1 MERSQ
6 RVEPGEQDPN
16 VHTSFLTLVAIVF
29 VCLVAFGYI
38 LFPRHDPSLA
48 LGPGATA
55 TPKTGGGGP
64 PAPTATVPAN
74 PGGNTAR

>member
-6 RVEPGEQDPN
+6 RVEPGERDPN
-16 VHTSFLTLVAIVF
+16 VHTSFLALVAIVF

-48 LGPGATA
+48 LGLGATA
-55 TPKTGGGGP
+55 TPKTGGGGWERCYN
-64 PAPTATVPAN
+64 A
-74 PGGNTAR
+74 